1 MASVEIAPIARVD
14 LAELIATR
22 GLPADTDEHVW
33 HSLRVLETF
42 PLGGRV
48 LGGAWEGHRLLV
60 GPWRWLLIVYRY
72 VEESDLVAVVAFRDG
87 RSASSVMSGGDS

>member
-1 MASVEIAPIARVD
+1 VANVEIAPIARVD
-14 LAELIATR
+14 LDELIATR
-22 GLPADTDEHVW
+22 GLPADTDDHVW

-42 PLGGRV
+42 PLAGRA
-48 LGGAWEGHRLLV
+48 LGGTWEGHRLLV

-87 RSASSVMSGGDS
+87 RSGNSVMRGE

>member
-1 MASVEIAPIARVD
+1 VASVEIAPIARVD
-14 LAELIATR
+14 LDELIATR
-22 GLPADTDEHVW
+22 GLPVDTDEHVW

-42 PLGGRV
+42 PLGGRA

-87 RSASSVMSGGDS
+87 RSGSSVMTSGK